1 MSTYIQ
7 GVTDYIPEIQ
17 PFQPDYNFYL
27 NVLETKQNQ
36 YDTNYKNI
44 NNLYGQ
50 LYESA
55 VTRNDSAKM
64 KDDYLKKIDFELKRV
79 SGLDLSLEQNV
90 QQATQVF
97 KPFYE
102 NKNLIKDI
110 ALTKNYNSEVGMAT
124 SLLNS
129 KDEKERARYWDVG
142 VKAMQ
147 MRLEEF
153 KNADASE
160 VLSFSNISYTPYVNA
175 QKKYFDLAKEYNI
188 SVDITQPDKSGMYM
202 VRQKNGELVIPSL
215 QKLFL
220 NTYVND
226 PELQRVYATEA
237 YVKRKTEIDTRASKF
252 NGDKK
257 AAEKDYLQEQYRH
270 LSNFVSEK
278 STQADEKVT
287 VENNKKSSVENDIE
301 KGDVHPKQ
309 GSYLQRIQQSL
320 EVESFIKDHN
330 SKLNEQLNGQ
340 SNTVNT
346 QGLGAKTGGLDI
358 DNLELSRD
366 KIDSGYANLLAQED
380 ILGAANDYAKV
391 GMIYDTKV
399 NPIGLENMRHS
410 HNMRRDASQN
420 AFTMQR
426 DKMKYDFEI
435 SKIKDQQKHDEKM
448 AIAKAKFDEEN
459 LVKEHMLSI
468 GAAEIDKQG
477 NLVATKNTQKFEPIN
492 AGNSGNV
499 TVNWMK
505 HNRDYLF
512 KTIDK
517 NATGYANNLINLI
530 SSGIEG
536 SNPEIDR
543 VELAGIL
550 GTTPDKALQEFR
562 KIKED
567 YRNNKSQT
575 VKNLTVQG
583 KLFNMKDKMDRWAY
597 ANDGTSLS
605 RNYLSKAKDSSNF
618 EEVREF
624 FKVYKESKK
633 DNYNVIQK
641 DLSTALASANLSDQV
656 SKEILKL
663 YNEQYLQGK
672 IDEDR
677 FEDLVENSII
687 GANRRKKK
695 LVHANN
701 KKTTGGSYTTV
712 SPTTNISSTSQ
723 IKAGDVYT
731 HNEDGASIL
740 KMLNKTF
747 NTTVTNAGNK
757 IGMRTV
763 APTKMQGKGKGSLA
777 AVPTSID
784 VNLGWKGSDGYQY
797 FAQTVEDLNKI
808 SFSNQDGLHGISIDG
823 PNKSGK
829 IELDEENAGK
839 FNKYKRLANDLLY
852 LASQKQKDKP
862 TMFKLL
868 QHQIAF
874 ENENAGAMTIKF
886 PREFLEKHL
895 KDGDYKI
902 SAEELEKIYNN
913 GITYVAPKS
922 SWKNQMFQSNEI
934 DPSEAMLNLKSKMR
948 YVDPNNGGN
957 FVFDKDPQSGDI
969 RYNVK
974 YHVADENGNL
984 VPDLNDTESLAL
996 GKNISEAKQEFISKI
1011 EMANQHNIQMFQK
1024 FHKENNQ
1031 KALANMTKFF
1041 GITPKDAGYSY

>member
-1 MSTYIQ
+1 MATYLQ

-50 LYESA
+50 LHDSA
-55 VTRNDSAKM
+55 VTRDDSAKM

-102 NKNLIKDI
+102 NKHLIKDI
-110 ALTKNYNSEVGMAT
+110 ALTKNYNNEVGMAT

-202 VRQKNGELVIPSL
+202 VRQKNGELIIPTL

-237 YVKRKTEIDTRASKF
+237 YVKRKSEIESRAVKF

-278 STQADEKVT
+278 STQSDEKVT
-287 VENNKKSSVENDIE
+287 VENNKKNSVENDIE

-346 QGLGAKTGGLDI
+346 QGLGAKTGGLDL

-380 ILGAANDYAKV
+380 ILGAANDYSKKD
-391 GMIYDTKV
+391 MIYDTKV

-410 HNMRRDASQN
+410 HNMRRDAAQN

-435 SKIKDQQKHDEKM
+435 AKLKDQQKHDEKL
-448 AIAKAKFDEEN
+448 AIAKAKFDEEK
-459 LVKEHMLSI
+459 LVKEHLLSI
-468 GAAEIDKQG
+468 GAAEVDAKG
-477 NLVATKNTQKFEPIN
+477 NIIATKNTQKTEPIGPMN
-492 AGNSGNV
+492 TGNV

-512 KTIDK
+512 KTVDK
-517 NATGYANNLINLI
+517 NATGYANNFINLI

-543 VELAGIL
+543 VELANIL

-567 YRNNKSQT
+567 FKRDKSQT
-575 VKNLTVQG
+575 VRNLTLQG
-583 KLFNMKDKMDRWAY
+583 KLFNMKDKMDQWAY
-597 ANDGTSLS
+597 ANDGTSIS
-605 RNYLSKAKDSSNF
+605 RNYLSKAVDSGNF
-618 EEVREF
+618 EEVRQF
-624 FKVYKESKK
+624 FRVYKETKR
-633 DNYNVIQK
+633 DNYKVIQK
-641 DLSTALASANLSDQV
+641 DLSTALVSANLSDQANR
-656 SKEILKL
+656 EIVKL
-663 YNEQYLQGK
+663 YNEKYLQGK
-672 IDEDR
+672 INADK
-677 FEDLVENSII
+677 FEDLVEDFII
-687 GANRRKKK
+687 GRLDKKGKGVGKGPQTKMVTKTRKDPFG
-695 LVHANN
+695 V
-701 KKTTGGSYTTV
+701 TETYTESV
-712 SPTTNISSTSQ
+712 PTHETN
-723 IKAGDVYT
+723 
-731 HNEDGASIL
+731 GAAIL
-740 KMLNKTF
+740 KLLN
-747 NTTVTNAGNK
+747 NAYNNTVTNANNK
-757 IGMRTV
+757 IGMKTV

-797 FAQTVEDLNKI
+797 FAQTVEDINKI

-829 IELDEENAGK
+829 IELDKENAGK

-862 TMFKLL
+862 VLFKLL

-874 ENENAGAMTIKF
+874 EDENAGAMTIKF
-886 PREFLEKHL
+886 PREFLEKHI

-913 GITYVAPKS
+913 GITYVAPKT

-934 DPSEAMLNLKSKMR
+934 DPSEAMLNLKGKMT

-957 FVFDKDPQSGDI
+957 FVLEKDPQSGSI
-969 RYNVK
+969 RYNIK
-974 YHVADENGNL
+974 YHIADENGNII
-984 VPDLNDTESLAL
+984 PDQSDTESLTL
-996 GKNISEAKQEFISKI
+996 GKNIYDTKLEFLSKI
-1011 EMANQHNIQMFQK
+1011 EQVNEYNRQMFQK
-1024 FHKENNQ
+1024 FHQENNE
-1031 KALANMTKFF
+1031 KAIANMTKFF
-1041 GITPKDAGYSY
+1041 GSTPKNSGYSY

>member
-1 MSTYIQ
+1 MATYLQ

-27 NVLETKQNQ
+27 NVLQTKQNQ
-36 YDTNYKNI
+36 YDTNFNNI

-50 LYESA
+50 LYNSA
-55 VTRNDSAKM
+55 VTRDDSAKM

-153 KNADASE
+153 KNAAASE
-160 VLSFSNISYTPYVNA
+160 VLGFSNISYTPYVNA

-420 AFTMQR
+420 AFNMQR

-435 SKIKDQQKHDEKM
+435 SKFKDQQKHDEKM
-448 AIAKAKFDEEN
+448 AIAKAKFEEDN

-468 GAAEIDKQG
+468 GAAELDKNG
-477 NLVATKNTQKFEPIN
+477 NIVATKNTQKFEPIG
-492 AGNSGNV
+492 AGNTGNV

-512 KTIDK
+512 QTIDK
-517 NATGYANNLINLI
+517 NATGYANNFINLI

-575 VKNLTVQG
+575 VRNLTVQG

-605 RNYLSKAKDSSNF
+605 RNYLSKAKDSGNF
-618 EEVREF
+618 EEVRQF
-624 FKVYKESKK
+624 FKVYKETKK
-633 DNYNVIQK
+633 DNYKVIQK
-641 DLSTALASANLSDQV
+641 DLSTALTSANLSEQAN
-656 SKEILKL
+656 KEIVKL
-663 YNEQYLQGK
+663 YNEKYLQGK
-672 IDEDR
+672 IDDDK
-677 FEDLVENSII
+677 FEELVDDFILGRTADNKKRSGSFKGINLMI
-687 GANRRKKK
+687 NLKQFDPYSKRKKETPVVNGAGVLK
-695 LVHANN
+695 L
-701 KKTTGGSYTTV
+701 
-712 SPTTNISSTSQ
+712 
-723 IKAGDVYT
+723 
-731 HNEDGASIL
+731 
-740 KMLNKTF
+740 LNKTF
-747 NTTVTNAGNK
+747 NTTVTNSGNK

-763 APTKMQGKGKGSLA
+763 APTKQQGKGKGSLA
-777 AVPTSID
+777 ALPTSID

-797 FAQTVEDLNKI
+797 FAQTVEDINKI

-823 PNKSGK
+823 PNTSGK
-829 IELDEENAGK
+829 IEVNEENAGK

-862 TMFKLL
+862 VLFKLL
-868 QHQIAF
+868 QSQIAF

-886 PREFLEKHL
+886 PREFLEKHI

-902 SAEELEKIYNN
+902 SATELEKIYNN

-934 DPSEAMLNLKSKMR
+934 DPSEAMLNLKSKIR

-957 FVFDKDPQSGDI
+957 FVFEKDPQSGDI

-974 YHVADENGNL
+974 YHVADEDGNL

-996 GKNISEAKQEFISKI
+996 GKNISEAKQEIISKI
-1011 EMANQHNIQMFQK
+1011 ESANQHNIQMFQK

-1041 GITPKDAGYSY
+1041 GITPKDAGFSY